1 VKLHACGDAGRGA
14 KLVRRVREAFPDV
27 TLMHDAEGRY
37 TREEGEAVARAC
49 ADADARWFEAL
60 PDLDLEGYRRLR
72 RAVPD
77 VLILPGGDAIW
88 DARLAGDLL
97 RDPPWDAVF
106 DVSFACGHGCARAD
120 GRGGRRRSRRRADQL
135 RPQRHPGGQPARPA
149 RLRTHVLLRAGRAAR
164 AVRARRA
171 PAPAHGQDGLVH
183 APEGP
188 GLGIELDDETI
199 DDATIAVATAVAC
212 TTRKEHCRCGSRDG
226 AQS

>member
-1 VKLHACGDAGRGA
+1 
-14 KLVRRVREAFPDV
+14 VRRVREAFPDV

-37 TREEGEAVARAC
+37 TREETEAVARAC
-49 ADADARWFEAL
+49 ADGDAPL

-77 VLILPGGDAIW
+77 VPILPGGDAIW
-88 DARLAGDLL
+88 DARLAGDLP

-106 DVSFACGHGCARAD
+106 DVSFACGPTAARGLMDEAAAAGLDVELISVIQAANLHVPLAFGRTSFFEKAVPPEPFEHGV
-120 GRGGRRRSRRRADQL
+120 RR
-135 RPQRHPGGQPARPA
+135 P
-149 RLRTHVLLRAGRAAR
+149 LRT
-164 AVRARRA
+164 
-171 PAPAHGQDGLVH
+171 GQDGLVH